1 MLSRTQAEKLLEALS
16 GNAPGVF
23 LSFELIRRLGGLDTA
38 AFVSQA
44 AWLSKNASDLDGWFF
59 LEQEGEGVATT
70 GIYGLL
76 GSWESG
82 LGISKSRQ
90 NAIRESMVAK
100 GMLVELPSETA
111 EKRRGSTPRGNVETA
126 FMFVRR
132 RGTPGRLHYRLDS
145 AKYLDWLAQGCCPE
159 SPDEGTGAEG
169 GESCTSRAR
178 SPKSIKSNRGSQ
190 AIDSADKAD
199 IELTESSIS
208 NLRKARIRTY
218 VYKKELVDRNEES
231 FLHAL
236 RAEKNGLDEQPKA
249 PRSQTGKTKKIV
261 AGVETWDEEDR
272 AEVRSL
278 IQRHGRTVVEG
289 AAAKMKT
296 AGGRALPSYV
306 KQHLDGACNATN
318 HRTPAE
324 QFSTNGGLSEADI
337 QAAIEDN
344 IRYYRQLGVA
354 I

>member
-23 LSFELIRRLGGLDTA
+23 LSFELIRRLGGLDAA

-44 AWLSKNASDLDGWFF
+44 AWLSKNASDEDGWFF
-59 LEQEGEGVATT
+59 LEQEGDGVATT

-100 GMLVELPSETA
+100 GMLVEMPSETA
-111 EKRRGSTPRGNVETA
+111 EKRRGSTPRGNLETA
-126 FMFVRR
+126 FMFVQR
-132 RGTPGRLHYRLDS
+132 RGTPGRLHYRLSS
-145 AKYLDWLAQGCCPE
+145 AKYLDWLAQGYTPE
-159 SPDEGTGAEG
+159 TAGDETEPKGAKSRKRG
-169 GESCTSRAR
+169 QKSAESD
-178 SPKSIKSNRGSQ
+178 RGVQ
-190 AIDSADKAD
+190 PIDSAHKDK
-199 IELTESSIS
+199 IQLTESSIS
-208 NLRKARIRTY
+208 NLRKARNSTY

-231 FLHAL
+231 FLHAV

-289 AAAKMKT
+289 VAAKMKT

-337 QAAIEDN
+337 QAAIKDN